1 MYFACDVIV
10 SFFYTSG
17 ASFLSSFISAARKQE
32 KAAMIEMCGKIEVK
46 KATFEAV
53 KVETHES
60 LEFLKVS
67 HPVNYFQ
74 YKVGDD

>member
-1 MYFACDVIV
+1 
-10 SFFYTSG
+10 
-17 ASFLSSFISAARKQE
+17 
-32 KAAMIEMCGKIEVK
+32 MIEVCGKNEVK

-53 KVETHES
+53 EVETHES

>member
-10 SFFYTSG
+10 FLFFYTSG
-17 ASFLSSFISAARKQE
+17 ASFLSSFSAARNQE
-32 KAAMIEMCGKIEVK
+32 KATMIEMCGKLEVK
-46 KATFEAV
+46 KTIFKAV

-67 HPVNYFQ
+67 HPVKYLQ
-74 YKVGDD
+74 YN

>member
-1 MYFACDVIV
+1 
-10 SFFYTSG
+10 
-17 ASFLSSFISAARKQE
+17 
-32 KAAMIEMCGKIEVK
+32 MIEMCGKMEVK
-46 KATFEAV
+46 NAIFIAV

-74 YKVGDD
+74 YNYDVLVRLL

>member
-1 MYFACDVIV
+1 
-10 SFFYTSG
+10 
-17 ASFLSSFISAARKQE
+17 
-32 KAAMIEMCGKIEVK
+32 MIEMCGKIEVK

-53 KVETHES
+53 EVETHES

-74 YKVGDD
+74 YEVGDD